1 MVSGHSLRGTW
12 QRGAIVSKDARVV
25 IALYANVHGRNA
37 RLSEARAEYKREQA
51 ACFAI
56 LREWVRQHIREK
68 DYMYKLADNMTEVDG
83 RGYLFE
89 LYHVKWGDENDP
101 FYLLLQRTLNEMA
114 DAFNCEEHSNHSTP
128 YALEYSYV
136 KGNGMEYDTKRMGAY
151 AYAVGVKV
159 ETEVAADFLLAEDLS
174 WVTDQM

>member
-1 MVSGHSLRGTW
+1 MVSGHSLRGIW
-12 QRGAIVSKDARVV
+12 QTGGIVGKSASVV

-37 RLSEARAEYKREQA
+37 QLSQARAEYKREQA

-56 LREWVRQHIREK
+56 LREWVRQHIRETRH
-68 DYMYKLADNMTEVDG
+68 MHRFAVNMTEIEG

-89 LYHVKWGDENDP
+89 LRHVKWGNENNP
-101 FYLLLQRTLNEMA
+101 FYLLLQRTLKEMA

-128 YALEYSYV
+128 YALEYAYTI
-136 KGNGMEYDTKRMGAY
+136 GNGMEYNTVRMGAY

-159 ETEVAADFLLAEDLS
+159 ETEVAADFLLEEDLS
-174 WVTDQM
+174 WVTDQT

>member
-1 MVSGHSLRGTW
+1 MVSGHSLRGIW
-12 QRGAIVSKDARVV
+12 QTGGLVGKDANVV

-37 RLSEARAEYKREQA
+37 SLSQARAEYKREQA

-68 DYMYKLADNMTEVDG
+68 DYMHGLTNCMTEIEG

-89 LYHVKWGDENDP
+89 LPYVEWGNERSP
-101 FYLLLQRTLNEMA
+101 FYLLIQRTLKDMA
-114 DAFNCEEHSNHSTP
+114 EAFNCEEHSNHSTP
-128 YALEYSYV
+128 YALEYAYV
-136 KGNGMEYDTKRMGAY
+136 IGNGMEYNTVRMGAY

-159 ETEVAADFLLAEDLS
+159 ETEVAADFLVAEEL
-174 WVTDQM
+174 

>member
-1 MVSGHSLRGTW
+1 MVSGHSLRGIW
-12 QRGAIVSKDARVV
+12 QTGGLVGKDANVV

-37 RLSEARAEYKREQA
+37 NLLQARAEYKREQA

-56 LREWVRQHIREK
+56 IREWVRQHIREK
-68 DYMYKLADNMTEVDG
+68 DYMHGFTNCMTEIEG

-89 LYHVKWGDENDP
+89 LPYVEWGNENSP
-101 FYLLLQRTLNEMA
+101 FYLLVQRTLKDMA

-128 YALEYSYV
+128 YALEYAYV
-136 KGNGMEYDTKRMGAY
+136 IGNGMEYNTIRMGAY

-159 ETEVAADFLLAEDLS
+159 ETEVAADFLVAEEL
-174 WVTDQM
+174 